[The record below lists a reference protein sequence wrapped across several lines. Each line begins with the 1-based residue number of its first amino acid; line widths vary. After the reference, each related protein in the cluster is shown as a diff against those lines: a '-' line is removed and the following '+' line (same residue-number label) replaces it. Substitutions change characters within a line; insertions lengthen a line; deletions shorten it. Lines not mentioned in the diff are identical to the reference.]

1 LFSLIRNPPR
11 SFATSAVGRTIH
23 RLTAGGAEGRRGF
36 QLVDHPLEAVF
47 EVKHVEVDQK
57 LIRNPALLSLIRKPP
72 RSSATSAVGRTIHR
86 LTAEGAEGSSLF
98 ITRRRPAP
106 NPNLSPNPLH
116 NPNLDLALTSSGRV
130 RGSERRIKIR
140 MKIRKRIKR
149 KSKIRMRTSSAILRD
164 PPRPPRL
171 VGPVTGSP
179 RRARRGADGFSF
191 VDHQTASCS

>member
-1 LFSLIRNPPR
+1 LLSLVRKPPR
-11 SFATSAVGRTIH
+11 SSATSAVGRTSH
-23 RLTAGGAEGRRGF
+23 RLTAEGAEGRRGF

-47 EVKHVEVDQK
+47 EVKHVEVDQT

-106 NPNLSPNPLH
+106 NPILSPSPLH
-116 NPNLDLALTSSGRV
+116 NPNLDLALTRSGFGV
-130 RGSERRIKIR
+130 QRRIKIR

-149 KSKIRMRTSSAILRD
+149 KSKIRIRTSSASLRD
-164 PPRPPRL
+164 PLRPPRL
-171 VGPVTGSP
+171 LGPVTGSP
-179 RRARRGADGFSF
+179 RRARRGAEGFSF
-191 VDHQTASCS
+191 VDHLRPSSR